1 MMPGRLLHRLSALAP
16 RAARERVIEP
26 LIANLQH
33 EWTVRRHVLP
43 LFRGYLAFWIALAV
57 CAARAAAAE
66 ARRPPHADLV
76 AHAVTGFVV
85 AVAAAAIVEASIVT
99 LTMSAYS
106 WPESALGTRPFF
118 LLDQARVLALAIP
131 LAMLPA
137 LLYGRSRADH
147 PRAADAAKLIVIGVA
162 LSVAV
167 TGWITPWAMR
177 RQTFAAIGVTRAIEA
192 RHDRDGTW
200 DEGSV
205 ERALRRSGRLPPE
218 PSPEALVA
226 SMPSGKSWPALLL
239 AMSRSPGRWRLAYA
253 RDVNHRAS
261 LLALTIAL
269 GLFGWTLGGLSRD
282 RAAHATMWWSVAWLL
297 MFTLQRRGGVDLVR
311 MNRAWVPVVVFG
323 LAAIALNVLNRAVGI
338 ANRQV

>member
-1 MMPGRLLHRLSALAP
+1 MRPGRLLHRLSIACSTAT
-16 RAARERVIEP
+16 RERVLEP
-26 LIANLQH
+26 LLADLQH
-33 EWTVRRHVLP
+33 EWADRRDVPSL
-43 LFRGYLAFWIALAV
+43 LSGYIAFWAALAL
-57 CAARAAAAE
+57 CSTRAALAE
-66 ARRPPHADLV
+66 ARRPPSTDLAVHA
-76 AHAVTGFVV
+76 AVGFGV
-85 AVAAAAIVEASIVT
+85 AVAAAAIVETAILYA
-99 LTMSAYS
+99 LTAARPLLA
-106 WPESALGTRPFF
+106 PELGLRPF
-118 LLDQARVLALAIP
+118 LLIDQARALALAVP
-131 LAMLPA
+131 LATLPA

-177 RQTFAAIGVTRAIEA
+177 RQTLAAIGITQAIEA

-200 DEGSV
+200 DEGSA

-218 PSPEALVA
+218 PSPEALVG

-239 AMSRSPGRWRLAYA
+239 ATSRSSGRWRLAYA

-269 GLFGWTLGGLSRD
+269 GLLGWSLGGLSRD

-297 MFTLQRRGGVDLVR
+297 MFALQRRGGADLVR

-323 LAAIALNVLNRAVGI
+323 LAAIALNVLNRTA
-338 ANRQV
+338 ARDWRA